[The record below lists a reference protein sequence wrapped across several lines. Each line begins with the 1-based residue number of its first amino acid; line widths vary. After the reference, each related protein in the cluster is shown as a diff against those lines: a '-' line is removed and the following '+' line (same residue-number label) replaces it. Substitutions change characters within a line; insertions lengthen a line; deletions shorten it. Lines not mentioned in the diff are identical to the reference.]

1 PHPWAHVDG
10 EHVLALAFAATNPD
24 QPVAVEL
31 TAAKPGLLVITADA
45 VLDIVRRQVRPVDG
59 DGRDVLAA
67 VLVGLGRATGEALD
81 DLADEVRDVAARAM
95 GFTSAPERAEL
106 TEMRAS

>member
-1 PHPWAHVDG
+1 MDIVEDISALEARDQGRTPLCVVARRTDRRLIAAAGTALGLPGNTALDESRAHPHPWAHVDG

-45 VLDIVRRQVRPVDG
+45 VLDIVRRQVRP
-59 DGRDVLAA
+59 
-67 VLVGLGRATGEALD
+67 
-81 DLADEVRDVAARAM
+81 
-95 GFTSAPERAEL
+95 
-106 TEMRAS
+106 